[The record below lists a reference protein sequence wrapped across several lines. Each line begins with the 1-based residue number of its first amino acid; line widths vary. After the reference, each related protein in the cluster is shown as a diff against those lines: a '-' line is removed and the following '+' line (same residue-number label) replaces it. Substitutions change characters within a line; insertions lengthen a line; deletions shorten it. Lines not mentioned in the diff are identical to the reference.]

1 MPRTRGT
8 RDTRCVCHTRGTA
21 RHKEQRKKN
30 LNNTDI
36 KKMISSIAKQILS
49 HIYKHCTI
57 YNNNGSIFFTTT
69 TPLVLKILLLLLVL
83 DHLCIID
90 LEICWK
96 EERNIGVDLGHLGL
110 YPLCERLV
118 PNRCGTRLRC
128 IFVFVHAFFNKR
140 HLACDCCYSTLFC
153 SRVFL
158 DLSFGV
164 PSVLP
169 GLVGRCYT
177 CLSLVGLANCQRF
190 LTWSC
195 QNSVGMKGAKIINQ
209 PLVCSMSSTYCAKR
223 QRKQTTTPTVWM
235 RQMIL

>member
-1 MPRTRGT
+1 MP
-8 RDTRCVCHTRGTA
+8 HPWYGTA
-21 RHKEQRKKN
+21 QRTKKEKKHLN
-30 LNNTDI
+30 NNNTDI

-90 LEICWK
+90 LRSVGK
-96 EERNIGVDLGHLGL
+96 RNVILVSTLDIWGF
-110 YPLCERLV
+110 CERLV